1 MCAGM
6 LLARQRLSDEAHL
19 PAALADLTVARVH
32 LESRSGGDELFAGS
46 APLATAPVSM
56 HISAQRLESK
66 FIPIAPGSQTGERPR
81 PAREFLACIGYYN
94 NARGRAQRVFDMRR
108 GRPPCTDGAVVA
120 RPPFRCRSLQPR
132 KFYALYRKSTSFR
145 TRALPP
151 EIRLT

>member
-32 LESRSGGDELFAGS
+32 LEFRSGDDGLFAGS

-81 PAREFLACIGYYN
+81 PAREFLACIGYSN

-108 GRPPCTDGAVVA
+108 CRLEPMVPWWHIHDFVAGPYSLANFTRCTANQQVFA
-120 RPPFRCRSLQPR
+120 RAPFRQR
-132 KFYALYRKSTSFR
+132 
-145 TRALPP
+145 
-151 EIRLT
+151 